1 QTYQNLELFV
11 VTQDFSAQGVA
22 KLKLGLNKIQNI
34 KHYQVLE
41 INTEMTLGER
51 LNKAAALATGEYLA
65 KMDDDDFYF
74 DNYLTDMILPF
85 SYGDFG
91 LVGKKEIFVYLE
103 GSDKTVIRYA
113 NQSHRITD
121 FVAGPTLVMRK
132 NIFDQVGGFNAL
144 NRGEDS
150 TLIDKIKALKLPI
163 YASDA

>member
-1 QTYQNLELFV
+1 
-11 VTQDFSAQGVA
+11 
-22 KLKLGLNKIQNI
+22 
-34 KHYQVLE
+34 
-41 INTEMTLGER
+41 
-51 LNKAAALATGEYLA
+51 
-65 KMDDDDFYF
+65 
-74 DNYLTDMILPF
+74 
-85 SYGDFG
+85 
-91 LVGKKEIFVYLE
+91 IFVYLE

-163 YASDA
+163 YASDAFNFIQFRSQNSQNHTWQVNDEVFLKDSNVFDGLMVDKVII